1 MKNNIW
7 IYEVEK
13 YSSIGIVISESWE
26 LAVQKVC
33 EYYLQD
39 GKKLDGENDVT
50 VRRASDDDYYNAK
63 CPDVLEIWA

>member
-1 MKNNIW
+1 MNDNIW

-13 YSSIGIVISESWE
+13 YSSIGIVISGSWE
-26 LAVQKVC
+26 MAVNKVC

-39 GKKLDGENDVT
+39 GKKLDGKDDIT